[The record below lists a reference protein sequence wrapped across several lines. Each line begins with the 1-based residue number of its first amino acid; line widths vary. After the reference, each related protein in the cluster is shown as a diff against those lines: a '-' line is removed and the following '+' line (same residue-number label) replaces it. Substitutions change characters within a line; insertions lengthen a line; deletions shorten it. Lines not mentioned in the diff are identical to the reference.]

1 VVESSDA
8 VGLLEVAMS
17 DVVGWPDDVN
27 WPSVS
32 LVDNVGFSDVVGL
45 LAVAP
50 SAEDDRSFD
59 VDVSDGMA
67 LLSVVAVD
75 TIGDNVWVSEPDKVK
90 EVLVDG
96 RHRPALTPN
105 RFAAT
110 QATAIALSDTI
121 INE

>member
-8 VGLLEVAMS
+8 VGLLEIAMS

-59 VDVSDGMA
+59 VDLSDGMA

-90 EVLVDG
+90 EILVDG
-96 RHRPALTPN
+96 RHRPALTPKK
-105 RFAAT
+105 FAAT
-110 QATAIALSDTI
+110 
-121 INE
+121 